1 MKKTLIIGCGYLG
14 KKIAHNLQE
23 AGREVCGTTRSEAR
37 AAELEEAGIPAA
49 LLELETVGE
58 AAALEGE
65 WEAAVYCAAPGRGGR
80 EALVFRDAAA
90 ACRDRLAENGLRR
103 FVYVSSTGVY
113 HQDSGELLDET
124 SPAEPLEGRPALLRE
139 AEKIIL
145 EGDTGDNIVVRLG
158 GLYGPGRSPIEWLRR
173 PGFRERLRGSAE
185 AWMNW
190 IHIDD
195 AAAAV
200 CAAVKRGRKGELYLG
215 VDGAPVKRID
225 FYRCAAELAGEE
237 PPELDTASTDLGK
250 RLSNRK
256 LVEELGVSLLY
267 PDYRRGLE
275 SIA

>member
-113 HQDSGELLDET
+113 HQDSGELLDEA
-124 SPAEPLEGRPALLRE
+124 SPAEPPEGRPALLRE

-185 AWMNW
+185 GWMNW

-237 PPELDTASTDLGK
+237 PPELDTTSTDLGK

-267 PDYRRGLE
+267 PDYRR
-275 SIA
+275 